1 MKRSCGEA
9 SKHPARAQT
18 SRDYLMLLR
27 CWVDGVIVD
36 LDRDG
41 AGAGVGVDLGADGR
55 ERGTAWV
62 LDLVGWRWTDGV
74 DR

>member
-1 MKRSCGEA
+1 M
-9 SKHPARAQT
+9 T
-18 SRDYLMLLR
+18 
-27 CWVDGVIVD
+27 VD
-36 LDRDG
+36 LDRVG